1 MSVYKGWLLKFD
13 GREFPMDF
21 IAHASYNATP
31 DQRQDEDS
39 YQDGY
44 GILHRNVLPHTR
56 TKIEWST
63 PFMHLADKIRMQSYF
78 PDRVT
83 MEVEYWNDERNAYVT
98 GTFYVPDIQFPYYD
112 ASEND
117 IRYNP
122 IRIALIEY

>member
-1 MSVYKGWLLKFD
+1 MSAYKGWLLRLE
-13 GREFPMDF
+13 GRVFPMKY
-21 IAHASYNATP
+21 IAHGSYTATP
-31 DQRQDEDS
+31 DQKQDEDS

-56 TKIEWST
+56 TKIEWTT
-63 PFMHLADKIRMQSYF
+63 PFMHLAEKIDMQSYF
-78 PDRVT
+78 LNRVT
-83 MEVEYWNDERNAYVT
+83 IAAEYWNDERNGYAT

-112 ASEND
+112 ASETD

>member
-1 MSVYKGWLLKFD
+1 MPAYRGWLIKFD
-13 GREFPMDF
+13 GRELPMDF

-31 DQRQDEDS
+31 DQKQDEDS

-44 GILHRNVLPHTR
+44 GVLHRNVLPHTR
-56 TKIEWST
+56 TKIEWTT
-63 PFMHLADKIRMQSYF
+63 PFMNLADKIRMQSYF

-83 MEVEYWNDERNAYVT
+83 MGVEYWNDERNEYVT

-112 ASEND
+112 AIEND